1 MEKIK
6 FESSYIEPQNR
17 ERLRK
22 LFVEWDNETVIKE
35 KQKNS
40 LTDNEKILVNEIKRT
55 LKISQSKKER
65 IRVIEEISKFV
76 NSNGFDKFIGNSD
89 RLL

>member
-1 MEKIK
+1 MKKIK
-6 FESSYIEPQNR
+6 FESSYIEPHNK
-17 ERLRK
+17 EKLRK
-22 LFVEWDNETVIKE
+22 LYYEFENETNIKE

-40 LTDNEKILVNEIKRT
+40 LTDNEKLLVNQIKQT

-76 NSNGFDKFIGNSD
+76 NNNSFSKFIGNSD
-89 RLL
+89 YNL